1 MPRRTEP
8 TPAALLPALRT
19 HAWFA
24 SCPPALQE
32 ALLERSRLVHLSAK
46 EALFGR
52 DDGLNSLCCVVAG
65 ALRLGS
71 INPQDG
77 THRLTLY
84 VEPYQWFGEV
94 SLIDRLP
101 RAMQAVAD
109 THSVVMVVARA
120 AIEEWLDAHPLHWR
134 DVARLACSKLRLM
147 TATLEDSASLT
158 LQQRLARRLL
168 FASVNPG
175 QGAPAGLRRRVRLP
189 QDHLAQMLG
198 VSRQTVNKAL
208 RELERQG
215 VLALHYAEIEVLQVE
230 GLMQRAGALEPQW
243 SAVLAEAG
251 AWGAGA
257 HPGQASASAARAH
270 ANLSGGPTGF
280 GSG

>member
-1 MPRRTEP
+1 M
-8 TPAALLPALRT
+8 
-19 HAWFA
+19 
-24 SCPPALQE
+24 QE

-52 DDGLNSLCCVVAG
+52 DDGHDSLCCVVAG

-84 VEPYQWFGEV
+84 VEPYHWFGEI

-101 RAMQAVAD
+101 RSMQAVAD
-109 THSVVMVVARA
+109 TPSVVMVVARA
-120 AIEEWLDAHPLHWR
+120 AIEEWLDAHPVHWR
-134 DVARLACSKLRLM
+134 DVARLACGKLRWM

-168 FASVNPG
+168 FASVNHG
-175 QGAPAGLRRRVRLP
+175 QGAQGGLRRRVRLP

-198 VSRQTVNKAL
+198 VSRQTVNKTL

-215 VLALHYAEIEVLQVE
+215 VLALHYAEIEILQVD
-230 GLMQRAGALEPQW
+230 GLMQRAGALDPQW
-243 SAVLAEAG
+243 SAMLAG
-251 AWGAGA
+251 AGSVAGGAASSLG
-257 HPGQASASAARAH
+257 PASASAPQPR
-270 ANLSGGPTGF
+270 GRTRT
-280 GSG
+280 